1 MLVYPLFLFNFLALL
16 EVYSMHAHY
25 GIVIDFFIT
34 ASLIR
39 RAKEGSCYGEVDYTS
54 FNELGS
60 VIHGMGR

>member
-1 MLVYPLFLFNFLALL
+1 
-16 EVYSMHAHY
+16 MHAHY
-25 GIVIDFFIT
+25 GIVIDFFTT

-60 VIHGMGR
+60 VIHGIGR